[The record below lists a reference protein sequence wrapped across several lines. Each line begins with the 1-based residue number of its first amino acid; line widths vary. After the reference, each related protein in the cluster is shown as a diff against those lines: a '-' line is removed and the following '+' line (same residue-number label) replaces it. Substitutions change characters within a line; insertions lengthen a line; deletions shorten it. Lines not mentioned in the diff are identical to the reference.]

1 MKRTTRFQIL
11 IKSSN
16 KCVPP
21 TDARK
26 FAAVG
31 VFAGVSFSRLI
42 LSAVGS
48 GDSAI

>member
-1 MKRTTRFQIL
+1 MRRTTRFKIV
-11 IKSSN
+11 INSST
-16 KCVPP
+16 KCVAPV
-21 TDARK
+21 DARK
-26 FAAVG
+26 FAKVG